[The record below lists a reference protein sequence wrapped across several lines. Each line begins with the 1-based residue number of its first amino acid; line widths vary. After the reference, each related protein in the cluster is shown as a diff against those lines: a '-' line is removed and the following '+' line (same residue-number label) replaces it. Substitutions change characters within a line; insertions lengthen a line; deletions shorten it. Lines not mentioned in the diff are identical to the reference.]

1 MYHFTIIDEASI
13 ENEQISSNKQEKSL
27 QKAVQVSEEE
37 PSLLPKTSIFLYRTL
52 DKNSGVR
59 VFINKD

>member
-1 MYHFTIIDEASI
+1 LYHFTIIDEASI
-13 ENEQISSNKQEKSL
+13 ENEQISSNKQEKSQ

>member
-13 ENEQISSNKQEKSL
+13 ENEQKSSNKQEKSQ
-27 QKAVQVSEEE
+27 QKAVPVFAKEIS
-37 PSLLPKTSIFLYRTL
+37 PLPKASIFLYRYL

-59 VFINKD
+59 VFINEE

>member
-13 ENEQISSNKQEKSL
+13 ENEQKSSKLQEKSQ
-27 QKAVQVSEEE
+27 QKASSVSAKK
-37 PSLLPKTSIFLYRTL
+37 PSLLPKNSIFLYRYL

-59 VFINKD
+59 VFINED

>member
-13 ENEQISSNKQEKSL
+13 ENEQKGSIMQDKSQ
-27 QKAVQVSEEE
+27 QKAVTDSRKN
-37 PSLLPKTSIFLYRTL
+37 PALLPGTSILLHRYL

-59 VFINKD
+59 VFINKE